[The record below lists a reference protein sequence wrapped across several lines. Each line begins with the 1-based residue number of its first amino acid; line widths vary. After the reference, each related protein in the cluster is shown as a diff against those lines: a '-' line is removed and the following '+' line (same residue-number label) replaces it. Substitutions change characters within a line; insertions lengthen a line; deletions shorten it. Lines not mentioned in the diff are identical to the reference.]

1 MDENIRR
8 KNSQHH
14 SAMCN
19 STIVKNNDQLVHL
32 GPKLYYTVDKF
43 EGEKNAKY
51 LVSCDSKVQP

>member
-1 MDENIRR
+1 MDENIRK

-43 EGEKNAKY
+43 EGGKKCKIFSQ
-51 LVSCDSKVQP
+51 L

>member
-8 KNSQHH
+8 KNSQYH

-43 EGEKNAKY
+43 EGEKKCKIFSQ
-51 LVSCDSKVQP
+51 L